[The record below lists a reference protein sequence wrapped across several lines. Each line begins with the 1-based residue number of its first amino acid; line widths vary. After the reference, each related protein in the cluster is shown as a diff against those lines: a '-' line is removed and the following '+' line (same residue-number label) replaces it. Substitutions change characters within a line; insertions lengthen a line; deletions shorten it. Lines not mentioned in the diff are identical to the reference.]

1 MGKGPREKRPL
12 SGQTIQVGGSDMVIA
27 VAAEPVSPERIDG
40 DEEDIPPLIGP
51 SGMDGGGPEQSP
63 AQGKAE
69 NDPNEKSSFFHG
81 RRTRLDLID
90 TAEILLLV

>member
-1 MGKGPREKRPL
+1 M
-12 SGQTIQVGGSDMVIA
+12 GGSDMVIA

-40 DEEDIPPLIGP
+40 NEEDIPPLIGP
-51 SGMDGGGPEQSP
+51 PGMDGGRPEQPP

-69 NDPNEKSSFFHG
+69 NDPGKKSSFFHG

-90 TAEILLLV
+90 IAEILLLV